1 MGRHSSEHE
10 AQEPEALDMP
20 RARVNLVLF
29 LLTVFSVFYIGHLV
43 YALPNPHDS
52 AVMQWLSG
60 WPFAVPLMGI
70 LVAHEAGHY
79 IAARLHR
86 VPASL
91 PYFLPI
97 PFPELSPFGTMGAVI
112 LMPRRIRSAKALLD
126 IGAAGP
132 LAGMLVAIP
141 TMIVGLSLSP
151 VLPRAATGFVQEG
164 ESLLYWAL
172 KRLVLGPIPSTHDV
186 VLHPTAAAAW
196 VGFFITFLNLV
207 PFSQLDGG
215 HVAFAL
221 LGKRHDAWSKRMW
234 IVPALA
240 LLYNLSTIARP
251 ALLVAWH
258 RGIRA
263 IPDELLAPALSSTM
277 AWVIWLSIIV
287 IVRWRSGGTHPPVDD
302 ASLDTRRHWVAVGTL
317 ALFALLFMPSPFVQY

>member
-1 MGRHSSEHE
+1 VRI
-10 AQEPEALDMP
+10 
-20 RARVNLVLF
+20 NLVLF
-29 LLTVFSVFYIGHLV
+29 LLTLVSVFYIGHLV
-43 YALPNPHDS
+43 YAPPNPGDP
-52 AVMQWLSG
+52 ALLRWLSG
-60 WPFAVPLMGI
+60 WPFAVPLMAI

-79 IAARLHR
+79 VAARLHR

-132 LAGMLVAIP
+132 LAGMCVAIP
-141 TMIVGLSLSP
+141 TMALGLSLSP
-151 VLPRAATGFVQEG
+151 VAPRATTGFVQEG
-164 ESLLYWAL
+164 QSILYWAL

-221 LGKRHDAWSKRMW
+221 LGKRHDAWSRRMW
-234 IVPALA
+234 VVPALA
-240 LLYNLSTIARP
+240 LLYNVVTIARP
-251 ALLVAWH
+251 ALLEALRHGFGAV
-258 RGIRA
+258 
-263 IPDELLAPALSSTM
+263 PDQLLAPALSATM
-277 AWVIWLSIIV
+277 AWVIWLGIIV
-287 IVRWRSGGTHPPVDD
+287 VVRWRSGGTHPPVDD
-302 ASLDTRRHWVAVGTL
+302 ASLDPRRYWVAIATL
-317 ALFALLFMPSPFVQY
+317 ALFVLLFMPSPFVQY